1 MAATTGIAES
11 ANMIAVLP
19 RLFDLKSRIKAHTRA
34 IDPGSAFP
42 RILNIGASTPA
53 ALLGPNS

>member
-1 MAATTGIAES
+1 
-11 ANMIAVLP
+11 
-19 RLFDLKSRIKAHTRA
+19 LFDLKSRMNPHTRA
-34 IDPGSAFP
+34 MGPGSAVP